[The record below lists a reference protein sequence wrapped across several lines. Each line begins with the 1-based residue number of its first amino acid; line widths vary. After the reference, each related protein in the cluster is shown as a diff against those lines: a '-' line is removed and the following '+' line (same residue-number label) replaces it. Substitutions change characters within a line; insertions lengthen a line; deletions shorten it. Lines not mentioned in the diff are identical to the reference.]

1 MEQPVDVSICLPKPQ
16 AEALLQQLRQQY
28 QLQLQELW
36 WADEFSRV
44 PEGLRHGSIL
54 ASRPAMAAQRAAL
67 GALRSALTLKK
78 SAR

>member
-1 MEQPVDVSICLPKPQ
+1 MERPVEVAIRRPEGQ
-16 AEALLQQLRQQY
+16 AKALLQQLRRQY

-54 ASRPAMAAQRAAL
+54 ASRPAMAAQKAAL
-67 GALRSALTLKK
+67 GALQFALTPNV
-78 SAR
+78 AR

>member
-1 MEQPVDVSICLPKPQ
+1 MERPVEVAIRLPEGQ
-16 AEALLQQLRQQY
+16 AKALLQQLRRQY

-54 ASRPAMAAQRAAL
+54 ASRPAMAAQKAAL
-67 GALRSALTLKK
+67 GALQFALTPNV
-78 SAR
+78 AR

>member
-1 MEQPVDVSICLPKPQ
+1 MERPVEVAIRLPFGQ
-16 AEALLQQLRQQY
+16 AKALLQQLRRQY

-54 ASRPAMAAQRAAL
+54 ASRPAMAAQKAAL
-67 GALRSALTLKK
+67 GALQFALTPNV
-78 SAR
+78 AR